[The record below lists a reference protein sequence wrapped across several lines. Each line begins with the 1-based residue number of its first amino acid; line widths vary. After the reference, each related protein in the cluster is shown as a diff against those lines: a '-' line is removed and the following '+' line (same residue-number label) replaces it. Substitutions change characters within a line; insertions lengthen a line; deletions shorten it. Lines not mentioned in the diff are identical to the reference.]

1 MDFAPVLS
9 RSVDVP
15 GPACAEY
22 HSSIRINLPKVVR
35 EESRLKTGAIY
46 LTTKPY
52 QQRAE
57 FFAPTGLQF
66 NERIRPHSPYRPFA
80 VSPIRS
86 HLLVKYFTCS

>member
-57 FFAPTGLQF
+57 FFALPVCSSMSAYGL
-66 NERIRPHSPYRPFA
+66 IRPIAHSPFRPFA
-80 VSPIRS
+80 PTFS
-86 HLLVKYFTCS
+86 